1 MISAVLIANRGEIA
15 VRIARTARDLGIRS
29 IAIYSEADA
38 GALHTEVA
46 DEAYALP
53 GNTAADTYMNVPALL
68 DIAVRAGADAIH
80 PGYGFLSENADFA
93 RTVAEAGLT
102 WIGPSPES
110 IELLGD
116 KIAARR
122 VAEEVGA
129 PLAPGTSDPIDDWQE
144 ARAFAEEHGLPIA
157 IKAAYG
163 GGGRGLKVVENLEDI
178 EAAFNSAG
186 REAKEAFGRAECY
199 VEKFLTHPRHVEA
212 QILADTHGNVAVL
225 GTRDCSTQRRFQKL
239 IEEAPA
245 PALSDD
251 QRHGIH
257 EGARAICAKVGYT
270 GAGTVEYIVSEDGT
284 ISFLEVNTRVQVEHP
299 VTEMVTGVDIIAE
312 QFRIA
317 SGEPLSFV
325 PSSPSDSLSSSDSSS
340 PSDAKASDPVSNGHA
355 FEFRINAEDILNGFA
370 PCPGTVVRFEPPT
383 GPGIRVDSGVRS
395 GSIVPPYYDSLVAKL
410 LVWGPTRE
418 IALNRAKQALQ
429 EFDIEGVR
437 TVLPFHR
444 DMVASQVL
452 VDHGDPEATAGIY
465 TDWLDHNYRP
475 SAEATSHVT
484 PVEAIYAK
492 RTRVALEIDGK
503 LVSVGF
509 PSDLLA
515 AGTQG
520 AQVSGASASAGSG
533 ASTGGNDVTCPYE
546 ANLVAWNVAE
556 GEKVEEGQAIAT
568 IEAMKMESAVKA
580 PAAGTVSLVAKE
592 GARLEPG
599 AVIATIS

>member
-1 MISAVLIANRGEIA
+1 MQIKTVLIANRGEIA
-15 VRIARTARDLGIRS
+15 VRIARVARDLGIKS

-38 GALHTEVA
+38 GALHTQVA

-53 GNTAADTYMNVPALL
+53 GNTAADTYMNIPALL

-93 RTVAEAGLT
+93 RTVTDAGMI

-163 GGGRGLKVVENLEDI
+163 GGGRGLKVVDSMDEI
-178 EAAFNSAG
+178 EGAFNSAG
-186 REAKEAFGRAECY
+186 REAMEAFGRAECY

-212 QILADTHGNVAVL
+212 QVLADTHGNVRVL

-245 PALSDD
+245 PALSDA
-251 QRHGIH
+251 QRTGII
-257 EGARAICAKVGYT
+257 EGARSICSHVGYT

-299 VTEMVTGVDIIAE
+299 VTEVVTGTDIIAE

-317 SGEPLSFV
+317 AGEPLSIAED
-325 PSSPSDSLSSSDSSS
+325 P
-340 PSDAKASDPVSNGHA
+340 ASTGHA

-370 PCPGTVVRFEPPT
+370 PCPGTIVSFEPPT
-383 GPGIRVDSGVRS
+383 GPGIRVDSAVRS
-395 GSIVPPYYDSLVAKL
+395 GSIIPPYYDSLIAKL
-410 LVWGPTRE
+410 IVWGPTRE
-418 IALNRAKQALQ
+418 VALARSRQALR
-429 EFDIEGVR
+429 EFDVSGVR

-444 DMVASQVL
+444 DMMDEPALIGTPSSADADAGASDIGVF
-452 VDHGDPEATAGIY
+452 

-475 SAEATSHVT
+475 SAANQVDK
-484 PVEAIYAK
+484 VEAIYTK
-492 RTRVALEIDGK
+492 RRTVAVEIDGK
-503 LVSVGF
+503 LVNIGVPMDFLAGAGAGAGAG
-509 PSDLLA
+509 A
-515 AGTQG
+515 AGDSGATATAPSTAG
-520 AQVSGASASAGSG
+520 AQSSDDNA
-533 ASTGGNDVTCPYE
+533 VTSPFE
-546 ANLVAWNVAE
+546 ANLVAWNVSDGDSVSE
-556 GEKVEEGQAIAT
+556 GDSIAT
-568 IEAMKMESAVKA
+568 VEAMKMESAIKA
-580 PAAGTVSLVAKE
+580 PRGGTIKILAEE
-592 GARLEPG
+592 GDRLDS
-599 AVIATIS
+599 ATVIATID

>member
-15 VRIARTARDLGIRS
+15 VRIARAARDLGIRS

-38 GALHTEVA
+38 GALHTQVA

-53 GNTAADTYMNVPALL
+53 GNTAADTYMNVPAIL

-93 RTVAEAGLT
+93 RTVTGAGLT
-102 WIGPSPES
+102 WVGPSPEA

-129 PLAPGTSDPIDDWQE
+129 PLAPGTSDPIADWQE

-163 GGGRGLKVVENLEDI
+163 GGGRGLKVVENLADI
-178 EAAFNSAG
+178 EGAFNSAG
-186 REAKEAFGRAECY
+186 REAMEAFGRAECY

-212 QILADTHGNVAVL
+212 QVLADAHGNVAVL

-245 PALSDD
+245 PTLSDA
-251 QRHGIH
+251 QRAGIH

-270 GAGTVEYIVSEDGT
+270 GAGTVEFIVSEDGT

-299 VTEMVTGVDIIAE
+299 VTEVVTGVDIVAE

-317 SGEPLSFV
+317 AGEPLSFA
-325 PSSPSDSLSSSDSSS
+325 PAAP
-340 PSDAKASDPVSNGHA
+340 AAASDLDPQPHGHA

-370 PCPGTVVRFEPPT
+370 PCPGTVVAFEPPT
-383 GPGIRVDSGVRS
+383 GPGIRVDSAVRS
-395 GSIVPPYYDSLVAKL
+395 GSIVPPYYDSLIAKL
-410 LVWGPTRE
+410 IVWGPTRDV
-418 IALNRAKQALQ
+418 ALARARHALR
-429 EFDIEGVR
+429 EFTIDGVR

-444 DMVASQVL
+444 DMVDNPALTGADLGV
-452 VDHGDPEATAGIY
+452 Y
-465 TDWLDHNYRP
+465 TDWVDHNYRP
-475 SAEATSHVT
+475 SAASSTSVA
-484 PVEAIYAK
+484 PVEAIYAQR
-492 RTRVALEIDGK
+492 RTVAVEVDGK
-503 LVSVGF
+503 LVNVGV
-509 PSDLLA
+509 PVELLA
-515 AGTQG
+515 GLA
-520 AQVSGASASAGSG
+520 
-533 ASTGGNDVTCPYE
+533 TGGAAAATSGVGAGGAALASGGAGAAGAVTVSYD
-546 ANLVAWNVAE
+546 ANLVAWAVADGDTVDE
-556 GEKVEEGQAIAT
+556 GDTIAT

-580 PAAGTVSLVAKE
+580 PAAGTITRLVAE
-592 GARLEPG
+592 GARVTAG
-599 AVIATIS
+599 SAIATID

>member
-15 VRIARTARDLGIRS
+15 VRIARAARDLGIRS

-38 GALHTEVA
+38 GALHTRVA

-93 RTVAEAGLT
+93 RAVASAGLT
-102 WIGPSPES
+102 WIGPTPES

-144 ARAFAEEHGLPIA
+144 ARAFAEKHGLPIA

-245 PALSDD
+245 PALSDE
-251 QRHGIH
+251 QRTGIH

-299 VTEMVTGVDIIAE
+299 VTEVVTGVDIIAE

-325 PSSPSDSLSSSDSSS
+325 DESL
-340 PSDAKASDPVSNGHA
+340 DPEPHGHA

-370 PCPGTVVRFEPPT
+370 PCPGTIVRFEPPT
-383 GPGIRVDSGVRS
+383 GPGIRVDAGVRS
-395 GSIVPPYYDSLVAKL
+395 GSIVPPYYDSLIAKL

-418 IALNRAKQALQ
+418 VALARAKQALA

-444 DMVASQVL
+444 DMVSSQVL
-452 VDHGDPEATAGIY
+452 ADHGDAKAAAGIY

-475 SAEATSHVT
+475 SAESTSNIA

-492 RTRVALEIDGK
+492 RTQVAIEIDGK
-503 LVSVGF
+503 LVSVGLPENLF
-509 PSDLLA
+509 AADPAA
-515 AGTQG
+515 AGG
-520 AQVSGASASAGSG
+520 VKVASPSAGSQEG
-533 ASTGGNDVTCPYE
+533 EVTAPYD
-546 ANLVAWNVAE
+546 ANLVAWNVAD
-556 GEKVEEGQAIAT
+556 GDTVEEGEAIAT
-568 IEAMKMESAVKA
+568 IEAMKMESSVKA
-580 PAAGTVSLVAKE
+580 PRGGTIKLLAKE
-592 GARLEPG
+592 GDRLDPSK
-599 AVIATIS
+599 VIATID

>member
-38 GALHTEVA
+38 GALHTQVA

-93 RTVAEAGLT
+93 RTVADAGLT

-299 VTEMVTGVDIIAE
+299 VTEVVTGVDIIAE

-317 SGEPLSFV
+317 SGEPLSF
-325 PSSPSDSLSSSDSSS
+325 
-340 PSDAKASDPVSNGHA
+340 ASDPEANGHA

-418 IALNRAKQALQ
+418 IALNRAKQALE

-452 VDHGDPEATAGIY
+452 VDHGDPSAEAGIY

-475 SAEATSHVT
+475 SAQATSAVA

-509 PSDLLA
+509 PADLLA
-515 AGTQG
+515 AGAAG
-520 AQVSGASASAGSG
+520 AVGAKGASASAGGG
-533 ASTGGNDVTCPYE
+533 AGDVTCPYE
-546 ANLVAWNVAE
+546 ANLVAWNIAE
-556 GEKVEEGQAIAT
+556 GETVEEGQPIAT

-580 PAAGTVSLVAKE
+580 PAAGKVTRVAKE
-592 GARLEPG
+592 GDRLEPG
-599 AVIATIS
+599 AVIATIG

>member
-1 MISAVLIANRGEIA
+1 MQIKTVLIANRGEIA
-15 VRIARTARDLGIRS
+15 VRIARVARDLGIKS
-29 IAIYSEADA
+29 VAIYSEADA
-38 GALHTEVA
+38 GALHTQVA

-53 GNTAADTYMNVPALL
+53 GNTAADTYMNIPALL
-68 DIAVRAGADAIH
+68 DIAVRTGADAIH

-93 RTVAEAGLT
+93 RTVTDAGMV

-163 GGGRGLKVVENLEDI
+163 GGGRGLKVVDSMDEI
-178 EAAFNSAG
+178 EGAFNSAG
-186 REAKEAFGRAECY
+186 REAMEAFGRAECY

-212 QILADTHGNVAVL
+212 QVLADTHGNVRVL

-245 PALSDD
+245 PALSDA
-251 QRHGIH
+251 QRTGII
-257 EGARAICAKVGYT
+257 EGARSICSHVGYT

-299 VTEMVTGVDIIAE
+299 VTEVVTGTDIIAE

-317 SGEPLSFV
+317 AGEPLSISED
-325 PSSPSDSLSSSDSSS
+325 P
-340 PSDAKASDPVSNGHA
+340 ASTGHA

-370 PCPGTVVRFEPPT
+370 PCPGTIVSFEPPT
-383 GPGIRVDSGVRS
+383 GPGIRVDSAVRS
-395 GSIVPPYYDSLVAKL
+395 GSIIPPYYDSLIAKL
-410 LVWGPTRE
+410 IVWGPTRE
-418 IALNRAKQALQ
+418 VALARSRQALR
-429 EFDIEGVR
+429 EFDVSGVR

-444 DMVASQVL
+444 DMMDEPALIGTPSSAEADAGASDIGVF
-452 VDHGDPEATAGIY
+452 

-475 SAEATSHVT
+475 SAANQVDK
-484 PVEAIYAK
+484 VEAIYTK
-492 RTRVALEIDGK
+492 RRTVAVEIDGK
-503 LVSVGF
+503 LVNIGVPMDFLAGAGAGAGAG
-509 PSDLLA
+509 A
-515 AGTQG
+515 AGDSGATAPSTAG
-520 AQVSGASASAGSG
+520 AQSSDDNA
-533 ASTGGNDVTCPYE
+533 VTSPFE
-546 ANLVAWNVAE
+546 ANLVAWNVSDGDSVSE
-556 GEKVEEGQAIAT
+556 GDSIAT
-568 IEAMKMESAVKA
+568 VEAMKMESAIKA
-580 PAAGTVSLVAKE
+580 PRGGTIKILAEE
-592 GARLEPG
+592 GDRLDS
-599 AVIATIS
+599 ATVIATID

>member
-15 VRIARTARDLGIRS
+15 VRIARAARDLGIRS

-38 GALHTEVA
+38 GALHTRVA

-53 GNTAADTYMNVPALL
+53 GNAAADTYMNVPALL

-93 RTVAEAGLT
+93 RAVAGAGLT
-102 WIGPSPES
+102 WVGPTPES

-144 ARAFAEEHGLPIA
+144 ARAFAEKHGLPIA

-245 PALSDD
+245 PALSDA
-251 QRHGIH
+251 QRTGIH
-257 EGARAICAKVGYT
+257 EGARAICDKVGYT

-299 VTEMVTGVDIIAE
+299 VTEVVTGVDIIAE

-325 PSSPSDSLSSSDSSS
+325 GESL
-340 PSDAKASDPVSNGHA
+340 DPEPHGHA

-370 PCPGTVVRFEPPT
+370 PCPGTIVRFEPPT
-383 GPGIRVDSGVRS
+383 GPGIRVDAGVRS
-395 GSIVPPYYDSLVAKL
+395 GSIVPPYYDSLIAKL

-418 IALNRAKQALQ
+418 IALARAKHALE

-444 DMVASQVL
+444 DMVSSQVL
-452 VDHGDPEATAGIY
+452 ADHGDAEAQAGIY

-475 SAEATSHVT
+475 SAESTSNIA

-492 RTRVALEIDGK
+492 RTQVAIEIDGK
-503 LVSVGF
+503 LVSVGLPENLF
-509 PSDLLA
+509 AAAPAA
-515 AGTQG
+515 AGG
-520 AQVSGASASAGSG
+520 VKVASPSAGSQEG
-533 ASTGGNDVTCPYE
+533 EVTAPYD
-546 ANLVAWNVAE
+546 ANLVAWNVAD
-556 GEKVEEGQAIAT
+556 GDTVEEGEAIAT
-568 IEAMKMESAVKA
+568 IEAMKMESSVKA
-580 PAAGTVSLVAKE
+580 PRGGTIKLLAKE
-592 GARLEPG
+592 GDRLDPSK
-599 AVIATIS
+599 VIATID

>member
-1 MISAVLIANRGEIA
+1 MQIKTVLIANRGEIA
-15 VRIARTARDLGIRS
+15 VRIARVARDLGIKS

-38 GALHTEVA
+38 GALHTQVA

-93 RTVAEAGLT
+93 RTVTEAGMI

-163 GGGRGLKVVENLEDI
+163 GGGRGLKVVDNMEEI
-178 EAAFNSAG
+178 EGAFNSAG
-186 REAKEAFGRAECY
+186 REAMEAFGRAECY

-212 QILADTHGNVAVL
+212 QVLADTHGNVRVL

-245 PALSDD
+245 PALSDA
-251 QRHGIH
+251 QRNGII
-257 EGARAICAKVGYT
+257 EGARSICSKVGYT

-299 VTEMVTGVDIIAE
+299 VTEVVTGTDIIAE

-317 SGEPLSFV
+317 AGEPLSF
-325 PSSPSDSLSSSDSSS
+325 
-340 PSDAKASDPVSNGHA
+340 DADPESHGHA

-370 PCPGTVVRFEPPT
+370 PCPGTIVSFEPPT
-383 GPGIRVDSGVRS
+383 GPGIRVDSAVRS
-395 GSIVPPYYDSLVAKL
+395 GSIIPPYYDSLIAKL
-410 LVWGPTRE
+410 VVWGPTRE
-418 IALNRAKQALQ
+418 IALARARFALR
-429 EFDIEGVR
+429 EFTVTGVR

-444 DMVASQVL
+444 DM
-452 VDHGDPEATAGIY
+452 
-465 TDWLDHNYRP
+465 
-475 SAEATSHVT
+475 
-484 PVEAIYAK
+484 
-492 RTRVALEIDGK
+492 
-503 LVSVGF
+503 
-509 PSDLLA
+509 
-515 AGTQG
+515 
-520 AQVSGASASAGSG
+520 
-533 ASTGGNDVTCPYE
+533 
-546 ANLVAWNVAE
+546 
-556 GEKVEEGQAIAT
+556 
-568 IEAMKMESAVKA
+568 M
-580 PAAGTVSLVAKE
+580 
-592 GARLEPG
+592 
-599 AVIATIS
+599 

>member
-1 MISAVLIANRGEIA
+1 MQIKTVLIANRGEIA
-15 VRIARTARDLGIRS
+15 VRIARVARDLGIKS

-38 GALHTEVA
+38 GALHTQVA

-93 RTVAEAGLT
+93 RTVTEAGMI

-163 GGGRGLKVVENLEDI
+163 GGGRGLKVVDNMEEI
-178 EAAFNSAG
+178 EGAFNSAG
-186 REAKEAFGRAECY
+186 REAMEAFGRAECY

-212 QILADTHGNVAVL
+212 QVLADTHGNVRVL

-245 PALSDD
+245 PALSDA
-251 QRHGIH
+251 QRNGII
-257 EGARAICAKVGYT
+257 EGARSICSKVGYT

-299 VTEMVTGVDIIAE
+299 VTEVVTGTDIIAE

-317 SGEPLSFV
+317 AGEPLSF
-325 PSSPSDSLSSSDSSS
+325 
-340 PSDAKASDPVSNGHA
+340 DADPESHGHA

-370 PCPGTVVRFEPPT
+370 PCPGTIVSFEPPT
-383 GPGIRVDSGVRS
+383 GPGIRVDSAVRS
-395 GSIVPPYYDSLVAKL
+395 GSIIPPYYDSLIAKL
-410 LVWGPTRE
+410 VVWGPTRE
-418 IALNRAKQALQ
+418 IALARARFALR
-429 EFDIEGVR
+429 EFTVTGVR

-444 DMVASQVL
+444 DMMDEPAL
-452 VDHGDPEATAGIY
+452 IGTAAPADDAAAAGAAEIGVF
-465 TDWLDHNYRP
+465 TDWVDHNYRP
-475 SAEATSHVT
+475 SAANQVEK
-484 PVEAIYAK
+484 VEAIYTQR
-492 RTRVALEIDGK
+492 RTVAVEIDGK
-503 LVSVGF
+503 LVNVGVPVDF
-509 PSDLLA
+509 LA
-515 AGTQG
+515 APG
-520 AQVSGASASAGSG
+520 AASASGS
-533 ASTGGNDVTCPYE
+533 ASTAPSSAGAQSTDDNAVTSPFE
-546 ANLVAWNVAE
+546 ANLVAWNVADGDAVAE
-556 GEKVEEGQAIAT
+556 GDAIAT
-568 IEAMKMESAVKA
+568 VEAMKMESAIKA
-580 PAAGTVSLVAKE
+580 PRGGTIKLLAAE
-592 GARLEPG
+592 GDRLDSSK
-599 AVIATIS
+599 VIATID

>member
-38 GALHTEVA
+38 GALHTQVA

-53 GNTAADTYMNVPALL
+53 GNSAADTYMNVPALL

-245 PALSDD
+245 PALTDD

-317 SGEPLSFV
+317 AGEPLSFA
-325 PSSPSDSLSSSDSSS
+325 SGASEAD
-340 PSDAKASDPVSNGHA
+340 ASDPEMNGHA

-383 GPGIRVDSGVRS
+383 GPGLRVDAGVRS

-418 IALNRAKQALQ
+418 IALNRSKQALQ

-452 VDHGDPEATAGIY
+452 VDHGDAEATAGIY

-475 SAEATSHVT
+475 SAEATSHVA
-484 PVEAIYAK
+484 PVETIYAK

-509 PSDLLA
+509 PAELLA
-515 AGTQG
+515 AGAPA
-520 AQVSGASASAGSG
+520 AQAAGQASGASASSG
-533 ASTGGNDVTCPYE
+533 TGENEVTCPYE
-546 ANLVAWNVAE
+546 ANLVAWNVAD
-556 GEKVEEGQAIAT
+556 GDTVEEGQAIAT

-580 PAAGTVSLVAKE
+580 PTSGKVSLVAAE
-592 GARLEPG
+592 GDRLEPG
-599 AVIATIS
+599 AVIATIG

>member
-1 MISAVLIANRGEIA
+1 MQIKTVFIANRGEIA
-15 VRIARTARDLGIRS
+15 VRIARVARDLGIKS

-38 GALHTEVA
+38 GALHTQVA

-53 GNTAADTYMNVPALL
+53 GNTAADTYMNIPALL

-93 RTVAEAGLT
+93 RTVTDAGMI

-163 GGGRGLKVVENLEDI
+163 GGGRGLKVVDSMDEI
-178 EAAFNSAG
+178 EGAFNSAG
-186 REAKEAFGRAECY
+186 REAMEAFGRAECY

-212 QILADTHGNVAVL
+212 QVLADTHGNVRVL

-245 PALSDD
+245 PALSDA
-251 QRHGIH
+251 QRTGII
-257 EGARAICAKVGYT
+257 EGARSICSHVGYT

-299 VTEMVTGVDIIAE
+299 VTEVVTGTDIIAE

-317 SGEPLSFV
+317 AGEPLSIAED
-325 PSSPSDSLSSSDSSS
+325 P
-340 PSDAKASDPVSNGHA
+340 ASTGHA

-370 PCPGTVVRFEPPT
+370 PCPGTIVSFEPPT
-383 GPGIRVDSGVRS
+383 GPGIRVDSAVRS
-395 GSIVPPYYDSLVAKL
+395 GSIIPPYYDSLIAKL
-410 LVWGPTRE
+410 IVWGPTRE
-418 IALNRAKQALQ
+418 VALVRSRQALR
-429 EFDIEGVR
+429 EFDVSGVR

-444 DMVASQVL
+444 DMMDEPALIGTASSA
-452 VDHGDPEATAGIY
+452 EADAGASEIGVF

-475 SAEATSHVT
+475 SAANQVDK
-484 PVEAIYAK
+484 VEAIYTK
-492 RTRVALEIDGK
+492 RRTVAVEIDGK
-503 LVSVGF
+503 LVNIGVPMDFLAGAGAGAGAG
-509 PSDLLA
+509 A
-515 AGTQG
+515 AGDSGATAPSTAG
-520 AQVSGASASAGSG
+520 AQ
-533 ASTGGNDVTCPYE
+533 STDDNAVTSPFE
-546 ANLVAWNVAE
+546 ANLVAWNVSDGDSVSE
-556 GEKVEEGQAIAT
+556 GDSIAT
-568 IEAMKMESAVKA
+568 VEAMKMESAIKA
-580 PAAGTVSLVAKE
+580 PRGGTIKILAEE
-592 GARLEPG
+592 GDRLDS
-599 AVIATIS
+599 ATVIATID

>member
-38 GALHTEVA
+38 GALHTQVA

-93 RTVAEAGLT
+93 RTVADAGLT

-299 VTEMVTGVDIIAE
+299 VTEVVTGVDIIAE

-317 SGEPLSFV
+317 SGEPLSFLSDA
-325 PSSPSDSLSSSDSSS
+325 PASDSPSDSSSS
-340 PSDAKASDPVSNGHA
+340 SDAKASDPEANGHA

-418 IALNRAKQALQ
+418 IALNRAKQALE

-452 VDHGDPEATAGIY
+452 VDHGDPSAEAGIY

-475 SAEATSHVT
+475 SAQATSAVA

-509 PSDLLA
+509 PADLLA
-515 AGTQG
+515 AGTAG
-520 AQVSGASASAGSG
+520 AKGASASASG
-533 ASTGGNDVTCPYE
+533 GAGDVTCPYE

-556 GEKVEEGQAIAT
+556 GETVEEGQPIAT

-580 PAAGTVSLVAKE
+580 PAAGKVTHVAKE
-592 GARLEPG
+592 GDRLEPG
-599 AVIATIS
+599 AVIATIG

>member
-1 MISAVLIANRGEIA
+1 MQIKTVLIANRGEIA
-15 VRIARTARDLGIRS
+15 VRIARVARDLGIKS

-38 GALHTEVA
+38 GALHTQVA

-53 GNTAADTYMNVPALL
+53 GNTAADTYMNIPALL

-93 RTVAEAGLT
+93 RTVTDAGMI

-163 GGGRGLKVVENLEDI
+163 GGGRGLKVVDSMDEI
-178 EAAFNSAG
+178 EGAFNSAG
-186 REAKEAFGRAECY
+186 REAMEAFGRAECY
-199 VEKFLTHPRHVEA
+199 VEKFLPHPRHVEA
-212 QILADTHGNVAVL
+212 QVLADTHGNVRVL

-245 PALSDD
+245 PALSDA
-251 QRHGIH
+251 QRTGII
-257 EGARAICAKVGYT
+257 EGARSICSHVGYT

-299 VTEMVTGVDIIAE
+299 VTEVVTGTDIIAE

-317 SGEPLSFV
+317 AGEPLSISED
-325 PSSPSDSLSSSDSSS
+325 P
-340 PSDAKASDPVSNGHA
+340 ASTGHA

-370 PCPGTVVRFEPPT
+370 PCPGTIVSFEPPT
-383 GPGIRVDSGVRS
+383 GPGIRVDSAVRS
-395 GSIVPPYYDSLVAKL
+395 GSIIPPYYDSLIAKL
-410 LVWGPTRE
+410 IVWGPTRE
-418 IALNRAKQALQ
+418 VALARSRQALR
-429 EFDIEGVR
+429 EFDVSGVR

-444 DMVASQVL
+444 DMMDEPALIGTASSA
-452 VDHGDPEATAGIY
+452 EADAGASDIGVF

-475 SAEATSHVT
+475 SAANQVDK
-484 PVEAIYAK
+484 VEAIYTK
-492 RTRVALEIDGK
+492 RRTVAVEIDGK
-503 LVSVGF
+503 LVNIGVPMDFLAGVGAGAGAG
-509 PSDLLA
+509 A
-515 AGTQG
+515 AGDTAPSTAG
-520 AQVSGASASAGSG
+520 AQ
-533 ASTGGNDVTCPYE
+533 STDDNAVTSPFE
-546 ANLVAWNVAE
+546 ANLVAWNVSDGDSVSE
-556 GEKVEEGQAIAT
+556 GDSIAT
-568 IEAMKMESAVKA
+568 VEAMKMESVIKA
-580 PAAGTVSLVAKE
+580 PRGGTIKILAEE
-592 GARLEPG
+592 GDRLDS
-599 AVIATIS
+599 ATVIATID

>member
-15 VRIARTARDLGIRS
+15 VRIARAARDLGIRS

-38 GALHTEVA
+38 GALHTRVA

-53 GNTAADTYMNVPALL
+53 GNAAADTYMNVPALL
-68 DIAVRAGADAIH
+68 DIAVRAGADAVH

-93 RTVAEAGLT
+93 RAVASAGLT
-102 WIGPSPES
+102 WIGPTPES

-144 ARAFAEEHGLPIA
+144 ARAFAEKHGLPIA

-245 PALSDD
+245 PALSDE
-251 QRHGIH
+251 QRTGIH

-299 VTEMVTGVDIIAE
+299 VTEVVTGVDIIAE

-325 PSSPSDSLSSSDSSS
+325 DESL
-340 PSDAKASDPVSNGHA
+340 DPEPHGHA

-370 PCPGTVVRFEPPT
+370 PCPGTIVRFEPPT
-383 GPGIRVDSGVRS
+383 GPGIRVDVGVRS
-395 GSIVPPYYDSLVAKL
+395 GSIVPPYYDSLIAKL
-410 LVWGPTRE
+410 PVWGPTRE
-418 IALNRAKQALQ
+418 VALARAKQALA

-444 DMVASQVL
+444 DMVSSQVL
-452 VDHGDPEATAGIY
+452 ADHGDAKAAAGIY

-475 SAEATSHVT
+475 SAESTSNIA

-492 RTRVALEIDGK
+492 RTQVAIEIDGK
-503 LVSVGF
+503 LVSVGLPENLF
-509 PSDLLA
+509 AAAPAA
-515 AGTQG
+515 AGG
-520 AQVSGASASAGSG
+520 VKVASPSAGSQEG
-533 ASTGGNDVTCPYE
+533 EVTAPYD
-546 ANLVAWNVAE
+546 ANLVAWNVAD
-556 GEKVEEGQAIAT
+556 GDKVEEGEAIAT
-568 IEAMKMESAVKA
+568 IEAMKMESSVKA
-580 PAAGTVSLVAKE
+580 PSTGTITLVAQE
-592 GARLEPG
+592 GDRLSTG
-599 AVIATIS
+599 SVIAAIK

>member
-1 MISAVLIANRGEIA
+1 MQIKTVLIANRGEIA
-15 VRIARTARDLGIRS
+15 VRIARVARDLGIKS

-38 GALHTEVA
+38 GALHTQVA

-53 GNTAADTYMNVPALL
+53 GNTAADTYMNIPALL
-68 DIAVRAGADAIH
+68 DIAVRTGADAIH

-93 RTVAEAGLT
+93 RTVTDAGMI

-163 GGGRGLKVVENLEDI
+163 GGGRGLKVVDSMDEI
-178 EAAFNSAG
+178 EGAFNSAG
-186 REAKEAFGRAECY
+186 REAMEAFGRAECY

-212 QILADTHGNVAVL
+212 QVLADTHGNVRML

-245 PALSDD
+245 PALSDA
-251 QRHGIH
+251 QRNGII
-257 EGARAICAKVGYT
+257 EGARSICSHVGYT

-299 VTEMVTGVDIIAE
+299 VTEVVTGTDIIAE

-317 SGEPLSFV
+317 AGEPLSISKD
-325 PSSPSDSLSSSDSSS
+325 P
-340 PSDAKASDPVSNGHA
+340 ASTGHA

-370 PCPGTVVRFEPPT
+370 PCPGTIVSFEPPT
-383 GPGIRVDSGVRS
+383 GPGIRVDSAVRS
-395 GSIVPPYYDSLVAKL
+395 GSIIPPYYDSLIAKL
-410 LVWGPTRE
+410 IVWGPTRE
-418 IALNRAKQALQ
+418 VALARSRQALR
-429 EFDIEGVR
+429 EFDVSGVR

-444 DMVASQVL
+444 DMMDEPALIGTPSSAEADAGASDIGVF
-452 VDHGDPEATAGIY
+452 

-475 SAEATSHVT
+475 SAANQVDK
-484 PVEAIYAK
+484 VEAIYTK
-492 RTRVALEIDGK
+492 RRTVAVEIDGK
-503 LVSVGF
+503 LVNIGVPMDFLAGAGAGAGAG
-509 PSDLLA
+509 A
-515 AGTQG
+515 AGDSGATATAPSTAG
-520 AQVSGASASAGSG
+520 AQSSDDNA
-533 ASTGGNDVTCPYE
+533 VTSPFE
-546 ANLVAWNVAE
+546 ANLVAWNVSDGDSVSE
-556 GEKVEEGQAIAT
+556 GDSIAT
-568 IEAMKMESAVKA
+568 VEAMKMESAIKA
-580 PAAGTVSLVAKE
+580 PRGGTIKILAEE
-592 GARLEPG
+592 GDRLDS
-599 AVIATIS
+599 ATVIATID

>member
-1 MISAVLIANRGEIA
+1 MMISAVLIANRGEIA
-15 VRIARTARDLGIRS
+15 VRIARAARDLGIRS

-38 GALHTEVA
+38 GALHTRVA

-93 RTVAEAGLT
+93 RAVASAGLT
-102 WIGPSPES
+102 WIGPTPES

-245 PALSDD
+245 PALSDE
-251 QRHGIH
+251 QRTGIH

-299 VTEMVTGVDIIAE
+299 VTEVVTGVDIIAE

-325 PSSPSDSLSSSDSSS
+325 DESL
-340 PSDAKASDPVSNGHA
+340 DPEPHGHA

-370 PCPGTVVRFEPPT
+370 PCPGTIVRFEPPT
-383 GPGIRVDSGVRS
+383 GPGIRVDAGVRS
-395 GSIVPPYYDSLVAKL
+395 GSIVPPYYDSLIAKL

-418 IALNRAKQALQ
+418 VALARAKQALA

-444 DMVASQVL
+444 DMVSSQVL
-452 VDHGDPEATAGIY
+452 ADHGDAKAAAGIY

-475 SAEATSHVT
+475 SAESTSNIA

-492 RTRVALEIDGK
+492 RTQVAIEIDGK
-503 LVSVGF
+503 LVSVGLPENLF
-509 PSDLLA
+509 AADPAA
-515 AGTQG
+515 AGG
-520 AQVSGASASAGSG
+520 VKVASPSAGSQEG
-533 ASTGGNDVTCPYE
+533 EVTAPYD
-546 ANLVAWNVAE
+546 ANLVAWNVAD
-556 GEKVEEGQAIAT
+556 GDTVEEGEAIAT
-568 IEAMKMESAVKA
+568 IEAMKMESSVKA
-580 PAAGTVSLVAKE
+580 PRGGTIKLLAKE
-592 GARLEPG
+592 GDRLDPSK
-599 AVIATIS
+599 VIATID

>member
-1 MISAVLIANRGEIA
+1 M
-15 VRIARTARDLGIRS
+15 RIARAARDLGIRS

-38 GALHTEVA
+38 GALHTRVA

-93 RTVAEAGLT
+93 RAVASAGLT
-102 WIGPSPES
+102 WIGPTPES

-144 ARAFAEEHGLPIA
+144 ARAFAEKHGLPIA

-245 PALSDD
+245 PALSDE
-251 QRHGIH
+251 QRTGIH

-299 VTEMVTGVDIIAE
+299 VTEVVTGVDIIAE

-325 PSSPSDSLSSSDSSS
+325 DESL
-340 PSDAKASDPVSNGHA
+340 DPEPHGHA

-370 PCPGTVVRFEPPT
+370 PCPGTIVRFEPPT
-383 GPGIRVDSGVRS
+383 GPGIRVDAGVRS
-395 GSIVPPYYDSLVAKL
+395 GSIVPPYYDSLIAKL

-418 IALNRAKQALQ
+418 VALARAKQALA

-444 DMVASQVL
+444 DMVSSQVL
-452 VDHGDPEATAGIY
+452 ADHGDAKAAAGIY

-475 SAEATSHVT
+475 SAESTSNIA

-492 RTRVALEIDGK
+492 RTQVAIEIDGK
-503 LVSVGF
+503 LVSVGLPENLF
-509 PSDLLA
+509 AADPAA
-515 AGTQG
+515 AGG
-520 AQVSGASASAGSG
+520 VKVASPSAGSQEG
-533 ASTGGNDVTCPYE
+533 EVTAPYD
-546 ANLVAWNVAE
+546 ANLVAWNVAD
-556 GEKVEEGQAIAT
+556 GDTVEEGEAIAT
-568 IEAMKMESAVKA
+568 IEAMKMESSVKA
-580 PAAGTVSLVAKE
+580 PRGGTIKLLAKE
-592 GARLEPG
+592 GDRLDPSK
-599 AVIATIS
+599 VIATID

>member
-1 MISAVLIANRGEIA
+1 MQIKTVLIANRGEIA
-15 VRIARTARDLGIRS
+15 VRIARVARDLGIKS
-29 IAIYSEADA
+29 VAIYSEADA
-38 GALHTEVA
+38 GALHTQVA

-53 GNTAADTYMNVPALL
+53 GNTAADTYMNIPALL

-93 RTVAEAGLT
+93 RTVTDAGMV

-163 GGGRGLKVVENLEDI
+163 GGGRGLKVVDSMDEI
-178 EAAFNSAG
+178 EGAFNSAG
-186 REAKEAFGRAECY
+186 REAMEAFGRAECY

-212 QILADTHGNVAVL
+212 QVLADTHGNVRVL

-245 PALSDD
+245 PALSDA
-251 QRHGIH
+251 QRTGII
-257 EGARAICAKVGYT
+257 EGARSICSHVGYT

-299 VTEMVTGVDIIAE
+299 VTEVVTGTDIIAE

-317 SGEPLSFV
+317 AGEPLSIAED
-325 PSSPSDSLSSSDSSS
+325 P
-340 PSDAKASDPVSNGHA
+340 ASTGHA

-370 PCPGTVVRFEPPT
+370 PCPGTIVSFEPPT
-383 GPGIRVDSGVRS
+383 GPGIRVDSAVRS
-395 GSIVPPYYDSLVAKL
+395 GSIIPPYYDSLIAKL
-410 LVWGPTRE
+410 IVWGPTRE
-418 IALNRAKQALQ
+418 VALARSRQALR
-429 EFDIEGVR
+429 EFDVSGVR

-444 DMVASQVL
+444 DMLDEPALVGTASSAPA
-452 VDHGDPEATAGIY
+452 DAGASDIGVF

-475 SAEATSHVT
+475 SATNQVDK
-484 PVEAIYAK
+484 VEAIYTK
-492 RTRVALEIDGK
+492 RRTVAVEIDGK
-503 LVSVGF
+503 LINVGVPMDF
-509 PSDLLA
+509 LAGAGNAA
-515 AGTQG
+515 AGG
-520 AQVSGASASAGSG
+520 SGSG
-533 ASTGGNDVTCPYE
+533 ATAPSSAGAQSTDDNAVTSPFE
-546 ANLVAWNVAE
+546 ANLVAWNVADGDSVSE
-556 GEKVEEGQAIAT
+556 GDSIAT
-568 IEAMKMESAVKA
+568 VEAMKMESAIKA
-580 PAAGTVSLVAKE
+580 PRGGTIKILAEE
-592 GARLEPG
+592 GDRLDS
-599 AVIATIS
+599 ATVIATID

>member
-38 GALHTEVA
+38 GALHTQVA

-53 GNTAADTYMNVPALL
+53 GNSAADTYMNIPALL

-245 PALSDD
+245 PALSDE
-251 QRHGIH
+251 QRTGIH

-312 QFRIA
+312 QFHIA
-317 SGEPLSFV
+317 SGEPLSFA
-325 PSSPSDSLSSSDSSS
+325 
-340 PSDAKASDPVSNGHA
+340 SDASASDPVSDGHA

-370 PCPGTVVRFEPPT
+370 PCPGTIVRFEPPT

-418 IALNRAKQALQ
+418 IALKRAQQALQ

-444 DMVASQVL
+444 DMVSSQVL
-452 VDHGDPEATAGIY
+452 VDHGDADAAAGIY

-475 SAEATSHVT
+475 SAEATSTTV
-484 PVEAIYAK
+484 PVEAIYAQ

-509 PSDLLA
+509 PTDMLSQGPVKGASASA
-515 AGTQG
+515 A
-520 AQVSGASASAGSG
+520 SGASAS
-533 ASTGGNDVTCPYE
+533 GNEVTCPYE
-546 ANLVAWNVAE
+546 ANLVAWNVAD
-556 GEKVEEGQAIAT
+556 GETVEEGQAIAT

-580 PAAGTVSLVAKE
+580 PSAGKLSRVAKE
-592 GARLEPG
+592 GSRLEPG
-599 AVIATIS
+599 AVIATIA